1 LERVNKIE
9 GEGLMLRDPASAYE
23 NRRSKSLLKVKTFHD
38 DEAVVL
44 GYKPGTG
51 RCQGMVGALKCR
63 NTHGVEF
70 EVGSGLNDDMRRK
83 PPKIGSKITYKYQE
97 FNKDSGKPRF
107 PTFLRVFEEKI

>member
-1 LERVNKIE
+1 LFEELERVNKIE
-9 GEGLMLRDPASAYE
+9 GEGLMLRDPASVYE

-97 FNKDSGKPRF
+97 FNKDSGKP
-107 PTFLRVFEEKI
+107 

>member
-1 LERVNKIE
+1 
-9 GEGLMLRDPASAYE
+9 MLRDPASVYE

>member
-1 LERVNKIE
+1 
-9 GEGLMLRDPASAYE
+9 MLRDPQSFYE

-38 DEAVVL
+38 DEAIVL

-51 RCQGMVGALKCR
+51 RCQGMVGALKVR

-107 PTFLRVFEEKI
+107 PTFLRVF

>member
-1 LERVNKIE
+1 
-9 GEGLMLRDPASAYE
+9 
-23 NRRSKSLLKVKTFHD
+23 
-38 DEAVVL
+38 VL
-44 GYKPGTG
+44 GYKEGTG

-70 EVGSGLNDDMRRK
+70 EVGSGLTDDMRRK

-107 PTFLRVFEEKI
+107 PTFLRVYEEKI

>member
-1 LERVNKIE
+1 
-9 GEGLMLRDPASAYE
+9 MLRDPASVYE

-51 RCQGMVGALKCR
+51 RCQGMVGALKCK
-63 NTHGVEF
+63 NTHGVDF
-70 EVGSGLNDDMRRK
+70 EVGSGLTDDMRRK

>member
-1 LERVNKIE
+1 MNKIE

>member
-1 LERVNKIE
+1 
-9 GEGLMLRDPASAYE
+9 MLRDPASVYE
-23 NRRSKSLLKVKTFHD
+23 NKRSKSLLKVKTFHD

-51 RCQGMVGALKCR
+51 RCQGMVGALKCK
-63 NTHGVEF
+63 NTHGVDF
-70 EVGSGLNDDMRRK
+70 EVGSGLTDDMRRK